1 MANNT
6 RKQIKYLTVSAM
18 LCALGVIILA
28 LGSVIEVIDLSVA
41 VIASLLCVWA
51 VIEMGGIY
59 PWMIWIVTSIV
70 GLLLLP
76 LKTPALFY
84 AVAFGFYPMIKELAE
99 KRSRLVSWIIK
110 IVTFHA
116 CMALMFF
123 GLYLF
128 FPAVLEGSMQ
138 PLILLGL
145 YLLSLAVFIIY
156 DIALSRL
163 ISIYVFKFR
172 RRFQLK

>member
-6 RKQIKYLTVSAM
+6 RKQIKYLTVGAM
-18 LCALGVIILA
+18 LSALGVVILA
-28 LGSVIEVIDLSVA
+28 LGSVIEVIDLTVA

-51 VIEMGGIY
+51 VIELGGIY
-59 PWMIWIVTSIV
+59 PWMIWIVTSVV
-70 GLLLLP
+70 GILILP

-99 KRSRLVSWIIK
+99 KNARTLSWLIK
-110 IVTFHA
+110 LVTFHI
-116 CMALMFF
+116 CMGLMFL

-128 FPAVLEGSMQ
+128 FPAILEESMQ
-138 PLILLGL
+138 ELILLGL
-145 YLLSLAVFIIY
+145 YFVSLAIFIIY

-163 ISIYVFKFR
+163 ITLYVFKFR
-172 RRFQLK
+172 KRFQLK

>member
-6 RKQIKYLTVSAM
+6 RKQIKYLTVGAM
-18 LCALGVIILA
+18 LSALGVVILA
-28 LGSVIEVIDLSVA
+28 LGSVIEVIDLTVA

-59 PWMIWIVTSIV
+59 PWLIWIVTSVV

-76 LKTPALFY
+76 LKTPAFFY
-84 AVAFGFYPMIKELAE
+84 AAAFGFYPMIKELAE
-99 KRSRLVSWIIK
+99 KNSRSLSWLIK
-110 IVTFHA
+110 LLTFHF
-116 CMALMFF
+116 CIGIMFL

-128 FPAVLEGSMQ
+128 FPAMLEESMQ
-138 PLILLGL
+138 ELILLGL
-145 YLLSLAVFIIY
+145 YVVSLAIFIIY

-163 ISIYVFKFR
+163 ITLYVLKLRSRFR
-172 RRFQLK
+172 LK

>member
-1 MANNT
+1 MARNT
-6 RKQIKYLTVSAM
+6 QKQIKYLTVSAM
-18 LCALGVIILA
+18 LCALSVIILA
-28 LGSVIEVIDLSVA
+28 LGSVIEVVDLSVA

-51 VIEMGGIY
+51 VIEMGGMY
-59 PWMIWIVTSIV
+59 PWLIWIVTSTLGMI
-70 GLLLLP
+70 LLP

-99 KRSRLVSWIIK
+99 KRTQFVAWIIK
-110 IVTFHA
+110 LVTFHA
-116 CMALMFF
+116 CLALMFF

-138 PLILLGL
+138 PLILIGT
-145 YLLSLAVFIIY
+145 YVLSLAVFIIY

-163 ISIYVFKFR
+163 ITLYVFKFR
-172 RRFQLK
+172 RRFRLK